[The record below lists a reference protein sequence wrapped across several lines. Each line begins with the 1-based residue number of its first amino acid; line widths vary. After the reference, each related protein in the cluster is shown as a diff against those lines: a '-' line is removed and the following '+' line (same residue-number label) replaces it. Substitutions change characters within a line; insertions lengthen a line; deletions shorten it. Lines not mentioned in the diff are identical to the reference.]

1 MNNSGSQDKLKLL
14 GNCTL
19 FNNIPPEDLK
29 GLVPFVKTRKV
40 KTRTVICHRG
50 EPGTQMFVIVDGRV
64 TLHTDSEDGKELVFG
79 MLGGG
84 EIFGE
89 IAIFDG
95 YERTA
100 SVVASEPTELLVIER
115 RDFIPFLEKN
125 AKVAIKLL
133 ATLAMRLRRTDE
145 LFEDIFFRNLPGRLA
160 KKFLGLA
167 ETYGNKT
174 DTGIE
179 IGIKLSQREIGRL
192 TGATRE
198 SINKQMRA
206 WEEDGLI
213 SCEKGIITINKPEE
227 LEDISE
233 PA

>member
-1 MNNSGSQDKLKLL
+1 MNDSGSQDKLKLL

-29 GLVPFVKTRKV
+29 GLAPFVKTKKV
-40 KTRTVICHRG
+40 KARTVICHRG
-50 EPGTQMFVIVDGRV
+50 EPGTQMFIIVDGRV

-100 SVVASEPTELLVIER
+100 SVVASEPTELLVI
-115 RDFIPFLEKN
+115 
-125 AKVAIKLL
+125 
-133 ATLAMRLRRTDE
+133 
-145 LFEDIFFRNLPGRLA
+145 
-160 KKFLGLA
+160 LGLA

-213 SCEKGIITINKPEE
+213 TCEKGIITINKPEE
-227 LEDISE
+227 LEGISE